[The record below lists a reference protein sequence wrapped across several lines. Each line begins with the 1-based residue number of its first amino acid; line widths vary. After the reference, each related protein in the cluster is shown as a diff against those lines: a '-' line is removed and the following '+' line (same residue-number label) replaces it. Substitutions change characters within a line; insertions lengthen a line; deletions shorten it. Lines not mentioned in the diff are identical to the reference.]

1 MWDEA
6 GVAGSAAPE
15 EGTIVGPPRRE
26 PSRRR
31 RPGGYAGPFLLEHAR
46 LTIEGAI
53 FLRRS
58 RGLLARV

>member
-1 MWDEA
+1 MRDEA
-6 GVAGSAAPE
+6 GIAGSAGSE

-31 RPGGYAGPFLLEHAR
+31 PAGEYAGAFLLEHAR